1 MDKDERHIVTLRVCE
16 LQEAIR
22 DSVEKQLKEFIEEQN
37 AQNEEKDTTLIPRK
51 KVAEMF
57 QISTV
62 SLDKW
67 RRKGL
72 LPDPIKQGRKIYYL
86 RSEIERMIIE
96 RKQYYYEK

>member
-1 MDKDERHIVTLRVCE
+1 
-16 LQEAIR
+16 
-22 DSVEKQLKEFIEEQN
+22 
-37 AQNEEKDTTLIPRK
+37 
-51 KVAEMF
+51 MF

-96 RKQYYYEK
+96 RKQYYVRLQGMFTRDDQI

>member
-1 MDKDERHIVTLRVCE
+1 MEKDDRHIVTMRVSE

-22 DSVEKQLKEFIEEQN
+22 SSVEEKLREFITEQKSEDKKN
-37 AQNEEKDTTLIPRK
+37 DTTLIPRK
-51 KVAEMF
+51 KVAKMF
-57 QISTV
+57 QVSTV

-96 RKQYYYEK
+96 RKQHYYGK

>member
-16 LQEAIR
+16 LQDAIR
-22 DSVEKQLKEFIEEQN
+22 NSVEEQLKEFIKEQSAKSTEN
-37 AQNEEKDTTLIPRK
+37 DTTLIPRK

-96 RKQYYYEK
+96 RKQHYYGK